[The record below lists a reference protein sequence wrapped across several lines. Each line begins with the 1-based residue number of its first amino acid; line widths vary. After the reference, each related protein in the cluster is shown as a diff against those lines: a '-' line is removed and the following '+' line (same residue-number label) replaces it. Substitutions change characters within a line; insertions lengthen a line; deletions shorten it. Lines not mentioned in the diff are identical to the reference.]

1 VNENPYAP
9 PKARLEDA
17 EPEGDLTRPQSVVL
31 GVRILWASFG
41 VGVLSSIYDVF
52 EAASGIANV
61 ANTVGTVVSLGVGF
75 AISYLLNTAA
85 WRGRGWS
92 RVVQAV
98 LLAIA
103 IPIIV
108 FAYQLVP
115 QAFVFSWFVIATSA
129 IQQLLNLAGL
139 GLLFAPS
146 ANAWYRAMKRAR
158 AG

>member
-17 EPEGDLTRPQSVVL
+17 EPEGDLERPKSVVL

-41 VGVLSSIYDVF
+41 VGVLSSVY
-52 EAASGIANV
+52 EAFAPASGIEKVANV
-61 ANTVGTVVSLGVGF
+61 VGAVIGLGIGF

-92 RVVQAV
+92 RIVQVV

-108 FAYQLVP
+108 FAYQLMP
-115 QAFVFSWFVIATSA
+115 QVFVFSWFVIVTSA
-129 IQQLLNLAGL
+129 IQQLLNLFGL